1 MTGFQFET
9 GPQEGTNRA
18 AAITECATC
27 GGDRFVPV
35 EVTVDGI
42 PAVWDGSDG
51 GYTEAYMRCPTCN
64 APPREPIT
72 EERRWEP

>member
-18 AAITECATC
+18 APASDCETC

-35 EVTVDGI
+35 EVPG
-42 PAVWDGSDG
+42 PKVWGTAEVNYD
-51 GYTEAYMRCPTCN
+51 EAMLPCPHCN
-64 APPREPIT
+64 PTLRAPIT